1 MNIAWIIDRVS
12 TQHYRWS
19 RHADSIMSKNRE
31 EKRRR
36 KKQQAR
42 RQGQAATSK
51 QPAPRE
57 PVLVPSAQTL
67 WRTLH
72 LDLSVQE
79 RLHATTK
86 AVQPSLLKR
95 DAPKIRR
102 IEQAADLAALLDL
115 APAAGGLAEYAW
127 LKRVTELGAGAA
139 AEIVARVH
147 SDWMRSQRQSGGSI
161 DERFIGALRWCGDA
175 GAGALIDCWDA
186 LDDYGRSLAS
196 VALGLL
202 DAHTE
207 ADRLWI
213 FFERTRSD
221 STTNWVGPL
230 WGLIDF
236 ADARAADALLD
247 LLLGQREFY
256 ERYGFLSRGGDRR
269 AVLPL
274 LAATFDGPEWL
285 RADATWALTGI
296 AHRLG
301 REGFREAMNDAEA
314 AASAPAETIDTV
326 VDSIF
331 RFSQDAV
338 ERHFETFY
346 NRYPSFLASA
356 RATGRAL

>member
-1 MNIAWIIDRVS
+1 
-12 TQHYRWS
+12 
-19 RHADSIMSKNRE
+19 MSKNRE

-51 QPAPRE
+51 QPTPRE
-57 PVLVPSAQTL
+57 PVLLP
-67 WRTLH
+67 
-72 LDLSVQE
+72 
-79 RLHATTK
+79 
-86 AVQPSLLKR
+86 
-95 DAPKIRR
+95 
-102 IEQAADLAALLDL
+102 
-115 APAAGGLAEYAW
+115 
-127 LKRVTELGAGAA
+127 
-139 AEIVARVH
+139 
-147 SDWMRSQRQSGGSI
+147 
-161 DERFIGALRWCGDA
+161 
-175 GAGALIDCWDA
+175 IDCWDA

-196 VALGLL
+196 AALGLL

-221 STTNWVGPL
+221 STSHWVGPL

-247 LLLGQREFY
+247 LLLGQRVFY

-269 AVLPL
+269 AVFPL
-274 LAATFDGPEWL
+274 LAATLAGPESL

-301 REGFREAMNDAEA
+301 RDGLREALNDAEA
-314 AASAPAETIDTV
+314 AASTPAEALDRL
-326 VDSIF
+326 VDRIF

-356 RATGRAL
+356 RTTGRAL